1 MDNTNS
7 DNFNVILQ
15 NFEKQNNI
23 NNNIFSRNLSNVDLE
38 PQLSFRPS
46 STKYQVMPI
55 LENKEQ
61 NKNDKKNYELFNTNN
76 VFYPGTTKPH
86 FNGFAKGI
94 DRESVLRN
102 QFFAL
107 QKGDQHQYIPSTG
120 SNLYNIDNFPSTLND
135 IDDNNLNK
143 SILFRQE
150 RFDEHNP
157 NFASHIGNNV
167 FNNNTRYQLNSMQ

>member
-1 MDNTNS
+1 MDSINNN
-7 DNFNVILQ
+7 NFNVILQ

-23 NNNIFSRNLSNVDLE
+23 NNNIFSRNLSNTELE
-38 PQLSFRPS
+38 PQFSFRPS

-76 VFYPGTTKPH
+76 IFYPGTSKPH

-107 QKGDQHQYIPSTG
+107 QKGDQYQYIPSSS
-120 SNLYNIDNFPSTLND
+120 SNLYSIDNFSNTLNNIDNNSLN
-135 IDDNNLNK
+135 N

-150 RFDEHNP
+150 RFNDHNP
-157 NFASHIGNNV
+157 NLFPHIGNDI
-167 FNNNTRYQLNSMQ
+167 FNNNTRYQLNSIQ

>member
-1 MDNTNS
+1 MDSINNN
-7 DNFNVILQ
+7 NFNVILQ

-23 NNNIFSRNLSNVDLE
+23 NNNIFSRNLSNTELE
-38 PQLSFRPS
+38 PQFSFRPS

-55 LENKEQ
+55 LEPMEENK
-61 NKNDKKNYELFNTNN
+61 DVKKNYELFNTNN
-76 VFYPGTTKPH
+76 VFYPGTSKPH

-107 QKGDQHQYIPSTG
+107 QKGDQYQYIPSSS
-120 SNLYNIDNFPSTLND
+120 SNLYSIDNFSNTLNNIDNNSLN
-135 IDDNNLNK
+135 N

-150 RFDEHNP
+150 RFNDHNP
-157 NFASHIGNNV
+157 KLFSHVGNDF
-167 FNNNTRYQLNSMQ
+167 FNNSTRYQLNSMQ

>member
-7 DNFNVILQ
+7 NNLNVILQ

-38 PQLSFRPS
+38 PQVSFRPS

-76 VFYPGTTKPH
+76 IFYPGTTKPH

-107 QKGDQHQYIPSTG
+107 QKGDQYQYIPSSW
-120 SNLYNIDNFPSTLND
+120 SNLYNIDNFPNTLND

-157 NFASHIGNNV
+157 NLFPHIGNDI
-167 FNNNTRYQLNSMQ
+167 FNNNTRYQLNSIQ

>member
-1 MDNTNS
+1 MDNIN
-7 DNFNVILQ
+7 NNNLNVKLQ

-23 NNNIFSRNLSNVDLE
+23 NNNIFSRNFSNIDLE

-46 STKYQVMPI
+46 SSKYQVMPI
-55 LENKEQ
+55 LENVKE
-61 NKNDKKNYELFNTNN
+61 NKIMKKDYETFNSSN
-76 VFYPGTTKPH
+76 VFFPGTSKPH
-86 FNGFAKGI
+86 FNGFAIGI

-120 SNLYNIDNFPSTLND
+120 SNLYNIDNFPNTLND

-157 NFASHIGNNV
+157 NLFPHIGNDI
-167 FNNNTRYQLNSMQ
+167 FNNSTRYQLNSMQ

>member
-157 NFASHIGNNV
+157 NLFPHIGNDI
-167 FNNNTRYQLNSMQ
+167 FNNSTRYQLNSIQ